1 VKKILI
7 SGWATGNGIWSE
19 VSRELRDTETV
30 SWNTVLTGDFSITE
44 PCIVVGWSLG
54 GQMAMD
60 LSMGEE
66 VMGLVLVSSMTSLND
81 RGVKP
86 GLEPEMCSMISKM
99 LHRSRRAY
107 LTSFFKECGASPE
120 MVPEL
125 LDNSD
130 RFAME
135 ELIAGLSVMFNHMA
149 VPRDGVPAVLIH
161 GTDDRIVPWETA
173 VELSDSIL
181 TNSRLITVENG
192 QHILPVTH
200 GDLIAKAVMDLEGS
214 LNL

>member
-1 VKKILI
+1 MKKILI

-19 VSRELRDTETV
+19 VSRGLGNTELLC
-30 SWNTVLTGDFSITE
+30 WNAVLTGDFSISE
-44 PCIVVGWSLG
+44 PCILVGWSLG

-60 LSMGEE
+60 LSMGED
-66 VMGLVLVSSMTSLND
+66 VRGLVLVSSMTSLND

-107 LTSFFKECGASPE
+107 LASFFKECGASPE

-125 LDNSD
+125 LEASD
-130 RFAME
+130 RFSME

-149 VPRDGVPAVLIH
+149 VPRKGIPSVLIH
-161 GTDDRIVPWETA
+161 GTDDRIVPCDTA
-173 VELSDSIL
+173 GELSDSVL
-181 TNSRLITVENG
+181 PNSRLLTVENG
-192 QHILPVTH
+192 GHILPVTH
-200 GDLIAKAVMDLEGS
+200 GDLIAKAVTDLEGS
-214 LNL
+214 LSL